1 MSRMHRY
8 PFMLFT
14 LCFAISAAV
23 FPVRAEPNNDQNR
36 ALEAV
41 QRGEALSL
49 SEVLARVQPHL
60 GGEII
65 GISFE
70 RRDERWVYEFRL
82 VAADGEIRLVLVDA
96 KTATVIS
103 HETN

>member
-1 MSRMHRY
+1 MARY

-23 FPVRAEPNNDQNR
+23 FPVRAERENDQNR

-41 QRGEALSL
+41 QRGEALPL
-49 SEVLARVQPHL
+49 SEVLARVQPQI

-65 GISFE
+65 GVSFD
-70 RRDERWVYEFRL
+70 RRDERWVYQFRV
-82 VAADGEIRLVLVDA
+82 VAVDGEIRRLLVDA
-96 KTATVIS
+96 KSGEVIN
-103 HETN
+103 HEAH